1 MKKLI
6 VEMPDEA
13 TMVAMATVAIEPDG
27 TTVKLMVNSHV
38 VNLWLKGELSYQ
50 RREQAYNEALYNIV
64 IDRQLETINE
74 LKKKIEELE
83 A

>member
-1 MKKLI
+1 MTDLI
-6 VEMPDEA
+6 LTSA
-13 TMVAMATVAIEPDG
+13 GCAIG
-27 TTVKLMVNSHV
+27 IV
-38 VNLWLKGELSYQ
+38 VVFFILWLKDELSQQ
-50 RREQAYNEALYNIV
+50 RREKEYNEALYNIV

>member
-1 MKKLI
+1 MIDLI
-6 VEMPDEA
+6 LTSA
-13 TMVAMATVAIEPDG
+13 ACTIA
-27 TTVKLMVNSHV
+27 LV
-38 VNLWLKGELSYQ
+38 VGFFILWLKGELSYQ

>member
-1 MKKLI
+1 MIDLI
-6 VEMPDEA
+6 LLYAFCTIGFVLLFL
-13 TMVAMATVAIEPDG
+13 I
-27 TTVKLMVNSHV
+27 
-38 VNLWLKGELSYQ
+38 LWLKDEVSQQ
-50 RREQAYNEALYNIV
+50 RREKNQNEALYNIV

>member
-1 MKKLI
+1 MIDLI
-6 VEMPDEA
+6 LLYASCTIGFVLLFL
-13 TMVAMATVAIEPDG
+13 I
-27 TTVKLMVNSHV
+27 
-38 VNLWLKGELSYQ
+38 LWLKDELSQQ
-50 RREQAYNEALYNIV
+50 RREKANNEALYNIV

>member
-1 MKKLI
+1 MTDLI
-6 VEMPDEA
+6 LTSA
-13 TMVAMATVAIEPDG
+13 AYTIA
-27 TTVKLMVNSHV
+27 LV
-38 VNLWLKGELSYQ
+38 VGFFIWWLKDELSYQ
-50 RREQAYNEALYNIV
+50 RREKAYNEALYNIV

>member
-1 MKKLI
+1 MIDLI
-6 VEMPDEA
+6 LTIA
-13 TMVAMATVAIEPDG
+13 ACTIG
-27 TTVKLMVNSHV
+27 FILLFFILFLMD
-38 VNLWLKGELSYQ
+38 ELSQQ
-50 RREQAYNEALYNIV
+50 RREKAYNEALYNIV

>member
-1 MKKLI
+1 MIDLI
-6 VEMPDEA
+6 LLYASCTIGFVLLFL
-13 TMVAMATVAIEPDG
+13 I
-27 TTVKLMVNSHV
+27 
-38 VNLWLKGELSYQ
+38 LWLKDEVSQQ
-50 RREQAYNEALYNIV
+50 RREKDQNEALYNIV

>member
-1 MKKLI
+1 MIDLI
-6 VEMPDEA
+6 LTSA
-13 TMVAMATVAIEPDG
+13 GCAIG
-27 TTVKLMVNSHV
+27 IAVGFFI
-38 VNLWLKGELSYQ
+38 LWLKDELSQQ
-50 RREQAYNEALYNIV
+50 RREKAYNEALYNIV

>member
-1 MKKLI
+1 MIDLI
-6 VEMPDEA
+6 LLCA
-13 TMVAMATVAIEPDG
+13 ACAIG
-27 TTVKLMVNSHV
+27 FILLFFI
-38 VNLWLKGELSYQ
+38 LWLKDELSQQ
-50 RREQAYNEALYNIV
+50 RREKAYNEALYNIV

>member
-13 TMVAMATVAIEPDG
+13 TMVALATVAIEPDG

-38 VNLWLKGELSYQ
+38 VNLADDTTEIDLKNVWEKYK
-50 RREQAYNEALYNIV
+50 N
-64 IDRQLETINE
+64 D
-74 LKKKIEELE
+74 
-83 A
+83 